1 MIYVIRGIFLALV
14 SIVAL
19 AYTLVTLNS
28 VETSRNF
35 VVYYV
40 MIAAVVAAF
49 TVFLLDVVVKKKNL
63 STMSGVLFGILVG
76 VMISLCIGFLVD
88 QVVDVFILQPVSAP
102 TAVVVPADQGADGSS
117 SSSPVVVVTPAPRHR
132 RRLPRREGLVIRR
145 CIGRRAVRG
154 RYRRMRRRCSMIRF

>member
-49 TVFLLDVVVKKKNL
+49 TVFLLDVVIKKKNL
-63 STMSGVLFGILVG
+63 STMSGVLFGIMVG

-102 TAVVVPADQGADGSS
+102 T
-117 SSSPVVVVTPAPRHR
+117 
-132 RRLPRREGLVIRR
+132 
-145 CIGRRAVRG
+145 
-154 RYRRMRRRCSMIRF
+154 